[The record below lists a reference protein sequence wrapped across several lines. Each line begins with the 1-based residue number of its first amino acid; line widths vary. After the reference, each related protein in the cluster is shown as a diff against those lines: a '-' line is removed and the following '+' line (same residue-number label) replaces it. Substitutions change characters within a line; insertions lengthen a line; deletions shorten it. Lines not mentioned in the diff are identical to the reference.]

1 MRRVLPIFLLA
12 TALFAAPGS
21 TPEADASVESLRKIA
36 VVDVQRVL
44 LETKQGK
51 SAKTKLEKEFAK
63 SNAKLE
69 TKAKAL
75 EKQYGDFMQKA
86 QAGMLSEAELMRR
99 QEALI
104 AKDQEL
110 QELYES
116 LQVKMSE
123 KEALLTEKIYR
134 NVQSIVKQMALEE
147 GLQLVLVRSEAT
159 VLYAN
164 PKLDVTNRVIVA
176 YDKKYK

>member
-12 TALFAAPGS
+12 TALFAVPGA
-21 TPEADASVESLRKIA
+21 TPEAQANVPSLRKIA

-69 TKAKAL
+69 KKAKSL
-75 EKQYGDFMQKA
+75 EKQYTDFMQKA

-104 AKDQEL
+104 AKDAEL

-116 LQVKMSE
+116 LQVKMAE

-134 NVQSIVKQMALEE
+134 NVQSIVKQMALED

-176 YDKKYK
+176 YDKKYQ